1 MPTQWTN
8 SLNWIN
14 SNADVPGSKIS
25 KFCPDI
31 LSRHKQ
37 DPNAKSGRNASNHLG
52 ISKQVLKA
60 LTMLPYQ
67 LRSAGL
73 ISPVTPQSDI
83 EIQVEIGS
91 ESSPGKAHVITLST
105 GTDNS
110 GNKKATLYHTC
121 KGLSDS
127 HPCYHMIMALMV
139 YDLYANQG
147 NAFPKFFRNNDINNW
162 DPVGL
167 LRTADEFYFDVK
179 EGKIPRD
186 INLLGDIGM
195 RPFISDLTSF
205 IIYGSPIS
213 DNPKIQWVSIDI
225 NKLLETSDSAA
236 NIALRF

>member
-1 MPTQWTN
+1 MTTQWTN
-8 SLNWIN
+8 SLNWIS
-14 SNADVPGSKIS
+14 SNTDIPGIKIS

-31 LSRHKQ
+31 LYRYKQ

-60 LTMLPYQ
+60 LTILPYQ
-67 LRSAGL
+67 LRSVGL

-83 EIQVEIGS
+83 EIQMEIGS
-91 ESSPGKAHVITLST
+91 ESSIGKTHIVTLST
-105 GTDNS
+105 ATDNP

-127 HPCYHMIMALMV
+127 HPCYHMIMALII

-147 NAFPKFFRNNDINNW
+147 NEFTKFFRENDISNW

-167 LRTADEFYFDVK
+167 LRTADEFYFDIK
-179 EGKIPRD
+179 EGKIPQDVNFLSD
-186 INLLGDIGM
+186 ISM
-195 RPFISDLTSF
+195 QPFIVDLTSF
-205 IIYGSPIS
+205 IVYGSPIT
-213 DNPKIQWVSIDI
+213 DNPKTQWVSIDI

-236 NIALRF
+236 NTALRF